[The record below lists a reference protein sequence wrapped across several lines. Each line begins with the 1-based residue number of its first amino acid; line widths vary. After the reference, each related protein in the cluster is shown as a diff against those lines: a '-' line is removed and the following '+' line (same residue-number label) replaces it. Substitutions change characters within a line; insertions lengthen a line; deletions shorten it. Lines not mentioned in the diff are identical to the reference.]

1 MHEVTTTPPSL
12 RRWHGRL
19 RWPPMRESRFWAVQA
34 MVVGLAAAH
43 LALDVVLSDKST
55 SAIPAGVPVALLI
68 VPVSYAALHYGLAGS
83 VSTSLWATLLLLPDL
98 LLPHDQGHVGNDL
111 IELGVVMAVAV
122 FVGRHIE
129 SEQMARF
136 RAERAEREH
145 RVAEAR
151 VRRYAGLL
159 LGAQEEERRRLA
171 QELHDEPLQVLV
183 YLARHL
189 ERLESAPAV
198 PPDLARSLDQAR
210 RKAVETMVHLRA
222 VVQGLRPPA
231 IERLGLVAALRGLLA
246 DVTDDTGTPCD
257 LRVLGTER
265 RLTSEAELGIFRIA
279 QESVNNASRHAAA
292 GQLSLVLDFSPDSV
306 ALEVHDDGSGF
317 SAEAGEAQVDVTHF
331 GIEGMRERARFLGG
345 TVEIRSEVGRGTT
358 VEAMIPTA
366 QGAGT

>member
-1 MHEVTTTPPSL
+1 MQ
-12 RRWHGRL
+12 
-19 RWPPMRESRFWAVQA
+19 ESRFWAVQA
-34 MVVGLAAAH
+34 MVVGLAGAH

-55 SAIPAGVPVALLI
+55 SVMPAGIPVALLI
-68 VPVSYAALHYGLAGS
+68 VPISYAALHYGLAGS
-83 VSTSLWATLLLLPDL
+83 VSTSVWATLLWLPDL
-98 LLPHDQGHVGNDL
+98 LLPHDEGHVGNDL

-129 SEQMARF
+129 SEQVARF

-145 RVAEAR
+145 RASEAR

-159 LGAQEEERRRLA
+159 LGAHEEERRRLA

-210 RKAVETMVHLRA
+210 RKAVETMVNLRA
-222 VVQGLRPPA
+222 VVQGLHPPA
-231 IERLGLVAALRGLLA
+231 IERLGLVAALRGFLA
-246 DVTDDTGTPCD
+246 DVTEDTGTPCE
-257 LRVLGTER
+257 LRVLGAER
-265 RLTSEAELGIFRIA
+265 RLTPETELGVFRIA

-292 GQLSLVLDFSPDSV
+292 GKLCLVLDFSPNSV
-306 ALEVHDDGSGF
+306 TLEVHDDGSGF
-317 SAEAGEAQVDVTHF
+317 SAEALDAQVDPAHF

-345 TVEIRSEVGRGTT
+345 TVEIRSAVGRGTT
-358 VEAMIPTA
+358 VKAVIPTA
-366 QGAGT
+366 VRAGV